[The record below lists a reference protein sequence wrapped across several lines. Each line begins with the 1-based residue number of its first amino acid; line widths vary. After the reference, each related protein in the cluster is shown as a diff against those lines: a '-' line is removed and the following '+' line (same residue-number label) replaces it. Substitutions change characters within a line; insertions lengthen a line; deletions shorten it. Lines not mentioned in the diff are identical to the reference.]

1 MNKAFV
7 KESDDDDEE
16 AVDAAP
22 SLPAGTKNYMTTI
35 GYGRLRGE
43 LAHLVKV
50 ERPNLVQV
58 VAWAA
63 SNGDRSENGDYIYGK
78 KRLREI
84 DKRIRYLTKRV
95 EGAIVVDPSDQEN
108 VEQVFFGAR
117 VTLSGDDGD
126 LTYQIVGVD
135 EADAGCGLISW
146 LSPLARALMRARI
159 GDLVRFQSPAG
170 WRELEVLA
178 IEYRS
183 GS

>member
-1 MNKAFV
+1 M
-7 KESDDDDEE
+7 
-16 AVDAAP
+16 
-22 SLPAGTKNYMTTI
+22 
-35 GYGRLRGE
+35 
-43 LAHLVKV
+43 
-50 ERPNLVQV
+50 
-58 VAWAA
+58 
-63 SNGDRSENGDYIYGK
+63 
-78 KRLREI
+78 
-84 DKRIRYLTKRV
+84 
-95 EGAIVVDPSDQEN
+95 VDPSDQEN

-146 LSPLARALMRARI
+146 LSPWARALMRARI